1 MSVVLLLLILAW
13 FVLAIAIRTARF
25 VGRDGGV
32 QPTATPAIRHA
43 AVYRKV
49 LTRKLHTHG

>member
-49 LTRKLHTHG
+49 LARKLHTHG

>member
-1 MSVVLLLLILAW
+1 MTVVLLLLVLAW
-13 FVLAIAIRTARF
+13 FVLALAIRIAPF

-32 QPTATPAIRHA
+32 LATATPAMRHA

-49 LTRKLHTHG
+49 LARKLHTHG